1 MEIFFTLLVK
11 ILPLYVLIAMGFVG
25 GRFLNLSGETL
36 GKMSIYFLVPLVM
49 FSGVMKTDISLS
61 IVMLPIVIWAVSCVA
76 CYILFKLSRK
86 ILAEK
91 TLANILG
98 LSAGTANSGY
108 FGIPVA
114 FIIFKDSPEIVGLY
128 ITSVLGMT
136 LFQNSVGYYVTAIG
150 QHSAR
155 QAFVKVLRLPVLYM
169 FIAGVV
175 LNYSK
180 VVMPDY
186 VQEFLRDIRGGYIIC
201 GMMIIGI
208 GISKLP
214 SFKINF
220 KFLSVAF
227 FGRFILWPALIL
239 IVIFVDKTWL
249 GFFNESIYK
258 AFILAGLVPLAAD
271 TVAIATI
278 LKCHPEEMATTVL
291 ISTMFALFYVPFMVA
306 IIF

>member
-1 MEIFFTLLVK
+1 MEIFFTLLIK
-11 ILPLYVLIAMGFVG
+11 ILPLYVLMIMGFVG
-25 GRFLNLSGETL
+25 GRYLNLNGETL

-49 FSGVMKTDISLS
+49 FTGVMKTDISLS
-61 IVMLPIVIWAVSCVA
+61 IVMLPIVIWAVSCAA
-76 CYILFKLSRK
+76 CYILFKISRAT
-86 ILAEK
+86 LPEK

-136 LFQNSVGYYVTAIG
+136 LFQNSVGYYVTALG
-150 QHSAR
+150 QHTAR
-155 QAFVKVLRLPVLYM
+155 EAFIKALRLPVLYM

-175 LNYSK
+175 LNYAK
-180 VVMPDY
+180 IQMPDY
-186 VQEFLRDIRGGYIIC
+186 VHEFLRDIRGAYIIC

-220 KFLSVAF
+220 KFLSIAF
-227 FGRFILWPALIL
+227 FGRFVLWPALIL
-239 IVIFVDKTWL
+239 LVILIDKNLL
-249 GFFNESIYK
+249 GFFNENIYK
-258 AFILAGLVPLAAD
+258 AFILAGLVPLASD

-278 LKCHPEEMATTVL
+278 LKCHPEEMAGTVL
-291 ISTMFALFYVPFMVA
+291 ISTLFALVYVPFMVA
-306 IIF
+306 MIY